1 MKSIQFWI
9 ALQRQLDEFNNTEAY
24 REYRQWERAHFQ
36 QCKRRQPNNC
46 ECGAVK
52 KFAGPPKVDNLK
64 VIPICSYKRT
74 HFTIDSHTLWSILC
88 GAKIVPRD
96 YSKSANGRNVPSVKF
111 TSKKTRY
118 EYWNMFIKMP
128 KIKWMGGKKKNF
140 DFRLLSNGQ
149 AVSILY
155 DIKKIKPK
163 PFNKEKIVQD
173 YKNGAFKNES
183 GTDPGVNTWLATTLR
198 NIETG
203 KEVNNS

>member
-1 MKSIQFWI
+1 MGTRAFPIVQETTT
-9 ALQRQLDEFNNTEAY
+9 QQL
-24 REYRQWERAHFQ
+24 
-36 QCKRRQPNNC
+36 
-46 ECGAVK
+46 CGAVK

-64 VIPICSYKRT
+64 VIPICGYKRT

-88 GAKIVPRD
+88 GVNIVPRD
-96 YSKSANGRNVPSVKF
+96 YTKSANGRNVPSGKF
-111 TSKKTRY
+111 TGETTRY

-128 KIKWMGGKKKNF
+128 KIKWMGRKKKNF

-173 YKNGAFKNES
+173 YKDGEFKNES

-198 NIETG
+198 NIV
-203 KEVNNS
+203 KEVNNI